1 MKQPRFVVEVVE
13 GGEQIRI
20 KAARSWFAL
29 PFITLWLLIW
39 SIGGIATMSQLAG
52 KFDLFLLVWLCLWA
66 GGCLLAAVTIAW
78 QLGGAEIIRSVGG
91 DLEVGYAMPGR
102 SGRRLFR
109 GSEIGR
115 LRVRGGAGEIVGMM
129 HSAYPPFLSGQRA
142 GSISFDH
149 GARTHRF
156 AIGLDEA
163 EAAMIVD
170 YLRKR
175 LPAGATEKRG

>member
-1 MKQPRFVVEVVE
+1 MARRYEQMKQPRFVVELVE

-52 KFDLFLLVWLCLWA
+52 KFDLLLLVWLCLWA
-66 GGCLLAAVTIAW
+66 GGWLLAAATIAW

-102 SGRRLFR
+102 SG
-109 GSEIGR
+109 GACS
-115 LRVRGGAGEIVGMM
+115 GGAR
-129 HSAYPPFLSGQRA
+129 SAGCASQEVP
-142 GSISFDH
+142 
-149 GARTHRF
+149 ARYS
-156 AIGLDEA
+156 A
-163 EAAMIVD
+163 
-170 YLRKR
+170 
-175 LPAGATEKRG
+175 